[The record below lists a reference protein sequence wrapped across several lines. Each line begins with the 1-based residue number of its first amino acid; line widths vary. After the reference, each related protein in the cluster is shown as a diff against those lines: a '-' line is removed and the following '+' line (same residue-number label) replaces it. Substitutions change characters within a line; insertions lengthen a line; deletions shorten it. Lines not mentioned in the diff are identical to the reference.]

1 MRIAVLLSVELT
13 EASPWQ
19 TVQFHERMLY
29 RGWQPIAGTRT
40 TYHAEFEG
48 AREESQLL
56 HVVRRELADAIEE
69 AAISEWDGVC
79 CLDPLD
85 AAAKP
90 QRVGQLDRR
99 LREIRARERLES

>member
-19 TVQFHERMLY
+19 TVQFHERMLD

-48 AREESQLL
+48 ALRDAELLRIVRDELEEA
-56 HVVRRELADAIEE
+56 VAE

-79 CLDPLD
+79 CLDSV
-85 AAAKP
+85 AAAGKR
-90 QRVGQLDRR
+90 QR
-99 LREIRARERLES
+99 A